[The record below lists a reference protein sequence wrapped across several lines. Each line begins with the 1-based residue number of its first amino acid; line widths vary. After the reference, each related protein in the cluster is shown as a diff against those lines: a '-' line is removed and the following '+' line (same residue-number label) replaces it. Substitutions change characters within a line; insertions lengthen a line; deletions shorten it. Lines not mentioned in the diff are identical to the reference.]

1 MNQIIEYAILDKS
14 GAIVE
19 RRWLRELT
27 PSEIKHWLGLPLAR
41 PIETTKPSF
50 DLATQIMEVP
60 VITILPDKVT
70 EVFTVRAKTAQEIA
84 AEQDAIKEASLDRFD
99 LVALKIAFNHENRIR
114 VLEAKPQ
121 VTVAQF
127 RAALKALL

>member
-1 MNQIIEYAILDKS
+1 MIEYAILDKS

-27 PSEIKHWLGLPLAR
+27 PGEIKHWQGLPLAR

-50 DLATQIMEVP
+50 DPITQIMEGP
-60 VITILPDKVT
+60 VITILPYKVT

-84 AEQDAIKEASLDRFD
+84 AEQDAIKEGALDKFD

-114 VLEAKPQ
+114 VLEARPQ
-121 VTVAQF
+121 VTAAQC